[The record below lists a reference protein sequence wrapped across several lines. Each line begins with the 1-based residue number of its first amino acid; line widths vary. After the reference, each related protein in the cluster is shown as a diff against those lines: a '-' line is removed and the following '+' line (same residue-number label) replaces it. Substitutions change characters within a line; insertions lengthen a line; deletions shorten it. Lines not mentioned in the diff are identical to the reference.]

1 MKTINGKSMWMNVQN
16 SDNTLH
22 YSLAKKRVAFAERHC
37 YIFPHI
43 SLLHITHSEN
53 FMKRIIATLLMTLG
67 VLLLASAQE
76 RTILVPKRV
85 AGAPFA
91 FADSADL
98 LGQAWRWFYEG
109 DNRQAISALKAAVT
123 KSGFTLNSN
132 SYYVVVANLTDSLNP
147 MGMFHGSD
155 DFLSTRMFGLD
166 SNNLYYICISRT
178 REAPSF
184 VSTLATAKD
193 SPFLQNLPAFLSLFP
208 ILQQVRPFARDYAET
223 TWVDIRQFN
232 VPKVYQDFSDLS
244 FIVKK
249 TLSDDRIIAQSVF
262 DNTKKE
268 HWSYGIATAITS
280 IEDVDIVVGED
291 GKIIVRPKPNLD
303 LATFG
308 VINYHF
314 WAVDTKRKTFETS
327 VHLLGGL
334 RIADYLELLIGVGAG
349 VSLDFID
356 LHLFAGYSVEFA
368 NELRVGYKIG
378 DQVATN
384 ADPFATAI
392 RGKPRFG
399 LEIKFP

>member
-1 MKTINGKSMWMNVQN
+1 MQRLI
-16 SDNTLH
+16 
-22 YSLAKKRVAFAERHC
+22 AF
-37 YIFPHI
+37 
-43 SLLHITHSEN
+43 LLVTFCVFSEPL
-53 FMKRIIATLLMTLG
+53 F
-67 VLLLASAQE
+67 AQE

-91 FADSADL
+91 FADSTDL

-109 DNRQAISALKAAVT
+109 DNRQAALALKAAVT
-123 KSGFTLNSN
+123 KTGFAIDPNA
-132 SYYVVVANLTDSLNP
+132 YYVVVANLTDSLNP
-147 MGMFHGSD
+147 IGMFHGSD
-155 DFLSTRMFGLD
+155 DFLNTRMFGLD
-166 SNNLYYICISRT
+166 SNNLYYVYVSRT

-208 ILQQVRPFARDYAET
+208 ILQQRMSARAYAET
-223 TWVDIRQFN
+223 TWVDIRQYT
-232 VPKVYQDFSDLS
+232 VPDVYQDFSDLS

-249 TLSDDRIIAQSVF
+249 SLSDERIIAQSVF

-280 IEDVDIVVGED
+280 IDDVDIIVGAD
-291 GKIIVRPKPNLD
+291 GRIIVQPKPNLD

-308 VINYHF
+308 VVNYHF
-314 WAVDTKRKTFETS
+314 WAFDTKRKTFETS

-334 RIADYLELLIGVGAG
+334 RIADFVELLIGVGAG

-368 NELRVGYKIG
+368 NELKAGYKIG
-378 DQVATN
+378 DHVATN
-384 ADPFATAI
+384 VDPFGTTV